1 MPRASRPSACAAS
14 ASPRSSCPPTW
25 TSPRCSTAS
34 TSGSRST
41 RWASASGSWTASSA
55 RCRSWCDRRVTDT
68 TPAPGSVALITGG
81 TGGFGRALAARLG
94 ERDVTVVLADLDS
107 ERARSVA
114 ADLGASFA
122 ALDVTDRAANAVA
135 VAQVEAEH
143 GRLDAAFLN
152 AGIAGQNRDTLDV
165 DEFLKVVDVDLFG
178 VVYGTE
184 AALPALKRAGGGSIV
199 VTASLAGLA
208 PVATDPGY
216 SVAKG
221 GAIAFVRSMAPRL
234 VGDGITMSAICP
246 GFADTA
252 IIDPLR
258 EQFNAA
264 DFPVLSADEV
274 AQAMLAA
281 WAGAEPGA
289 AYVVQPGV
297 GAVPYKFK
305 GVPSAKTAAGETA
318 AVPQALL
325 PPSLR

>member
-1 MPRASRPSACAAS
+1 M
-14 ASPRSSCPPTW
+14 TE
-25 TSPRCSTAS
+25 
-34 TSGSRST
+34 
-41 RWASASGSWTASSA
+41 
-55 RCRSWCDRRVTDT
+55 T

-81 TGGFGRALAARLG
+81 TGGFGRALATRLR

-107 ERARSVA
+107 ARNRETA
-114 ADLGASFA
+114 AGLGAHFA
-122 ALDVTDRAANAVA
+122 ALDVTDRAANAAVVA
-135 VAQVEAEH
+135 EVEAEH

-165 DEFLKVVDVDLFG
+165 DEFLRVMEVDLFG

-184 AALPALKRAGGGSIV
+184 AVLPALRRAGGGSIV

-234 VGDGITMSAICP
+234 VGDRITMSAICP

-258 EQFNAA
+258 DEFTAA

-305 GVPSAKTAAGETA
+305 GVPAARTETGETA
-318 AVPQALL
+318 VVPEALR
-325 PPSLR
+325 PPSMR

>member
-1 MPRASRPSACAAS
+1 
-14 ASPRSSCPPTW
+14 
-25 TSPRCSTAS
+25 
-34 TSGSRST
+34 
-41 RWASASGSWTASSA
+41 
-55 RCRSWCDRRVTDT
+55 VTDT
-68 TPAPGSVALITGG
+68 TIAPGSVALITGG
-81 TGGFGRALAARLG
+81 TGGFGRALAALLR
-94 ERDVTVVLADLDS
+94 EREVTVVLADLDS
-107 ERARSVA
+107 EANRQTAEG
-114 ADLGASFA
+114 LGAHFVG
-122 ALDVTDRAANAVA
+122 LDVTDRAANAAVVA
-135 VAQVEAEH
+135 SVEAEH

-152 AGIAGQNRDTLDV
+152 AGIAGNSRDTLDV
-165 DEFLKVVDVDLFG
+165 DEFLHVVDVDLFG

-184 AALPALKRAGGGSIV
+184 AALPALRRAGGGSIV

-221 GAIAFVRSMAPRL
+221 GAIAFVRSLAPRL

-258 EQFNAA
+258 DEFTAA
-264 DFPVLSADEV
+264 DFPVLSAEEV
-274 AQAMLAA
+274 ASAMLAA

-305 GVPSAKTAAGETA
+305 GVPAARTASGETA
-318 AVPQALL
+318 VVPQALL